1 MILASNGIIASSIQ
15 SASALLLDT
24 YPSAAAA
31 YSVRK
36 LRTAYTGS
44 AIRVRRTDLTEQDI
58 GFSGGNLDTAALLSF
73 TGTGA
78 LDNGFIT
85 TWYDQSGNAQNAT
98 QTTAVSQPIIVSAG
112 VLLTQ
117 NSKPTIKYDGT
128 NDFLS
133 GSAISNFV
141 TASTFSNIAVF
152 NPISLA
158 TNTADMENND
168 CVWMDGI
175 GYVGEYFKSTS
186 GGQLVGAIYTASQKL
201 ALVAIT
207 ANTQNTSFITLVSNN
222 ISISKNNGA
231 FVTSAAGAIA
241 NVTNGLTIAK
251 NNVYAEMNCQ
261 ELIWYKT
268 DQTANV
274 SGINGNVN
282 SYYGIY

>member
-15 SASALLLDT
+15 SAAALLLDT
-24 YPSAAAA
+24 YTGAAAA

-36 LRTAYTGS
+36 LRTAYAGS
-44 AIRVRRTDLTEQDI
+44 AIRVRRSSDNAEQDI
-58 GFSGGNLDTAALLSF
+58 GFSGGNLDTSALTTFCS
-73 TGTGA
+73 GT
-78 LDNGFIT
+78 DGFVT

-98 QTTAVSQPIIVSAG
+98 QTSATAQPQIVSSG
-112 VLLTQ
+112 SVLTQ

-175 GYVGEYFKSTS
+175 GYVGEYFKSTG
-186 GGQLVGAIYTASQKL
+186 GGQLVGAIYTANQKL
-201 ALVAIT
+201 ALVTIA
-207 ANTQNTSFITLVSNN
+207 ANTQYLSFIKLVSNN
-222 ISISKNNGA
+222 IEISKNNGA
-231 FVTSAAGAIA
+231 FVTTATGGNIA
-241 NVTNGLTIAK
+241 NITNGLTIAK
-251 NNVYAEMNCQ
+251 NNVYSEMNLQ
-261 ELIWYKT
+261 ELIFYKT

-282 SYYGIY
+282 TYYGIY

>member
-1 MILASNGIIASSIQ
+1 
-15 SASALLLDT
+15 
-24 YPSAAAA
+24 
-31 YSVRK
+31 
-36 LRTAYTGS
+36 
-44 AIRVRRTDLTEQDI
+44 
-58 GFSGGNLDTAALLSF
+58 
-73 TGTGA
+73 
-78 LDNGFIT
+78 
-85 TWYDQSGNAQNAT
+85 
-98 QTTAVSQPIIVSAG
+98 
-112 VLLTQ
+112 
-117 NSKPTIKYDGT
+117 
-128 NDFLS
+128 
-133 GSAISNFV
+133 
-141 TASTFSNIAVF
+141 
-152 NPISLA
+152 
-158 TNTADMENND
+158 MENND